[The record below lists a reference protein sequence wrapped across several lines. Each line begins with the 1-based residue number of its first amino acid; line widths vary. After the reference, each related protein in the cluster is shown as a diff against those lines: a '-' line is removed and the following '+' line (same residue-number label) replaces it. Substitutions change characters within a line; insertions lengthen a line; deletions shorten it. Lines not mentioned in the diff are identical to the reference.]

1 MCVENSYSTSFSLF
15 FLFLP
20 VCFNSRRL
28 EWCVCVIRS
37 LFRISRKEYFLNE
50 KKRDE
55 NEKKKK
61 KNIYRDMDSG
71 IYIYIKKKIAVKR
84 FFEWGMRVGVTG
96 WPLHC
101 TRQCYL
107 IQNYATTTSVQL
119 LELFQFNSDVGF
131 IYCAALFFLSSAVY
145 GLVVRCIIAA
155 AHEIIKPNR
164 AATTRCSLPPCSC
177 AHQPLSA

>member
-1 MCVENSYSTSFSLF
+1 MVY
-15 FLFLP
+15 
-20 VCFNSRRL
+20 
-28 EWCVCVIRS
+28 
-37 LFRISRKEYFLNE
+37 K
-50 KKRDE
+50 
-55 NEKKKK
+55 
-61 KNIYRDMDSG
+61 
-71 IYIYIKKKIAVKR
+71 YIKKKIAVKR

-107 IQNYATTTSVQL
+107 IQYYATTSVHCTTTGIVSIQFGCGFHL
-119 LELFQFNSDVGF
+119 LRR
-131 IYCAALFFLSSAVY
+131 ALFLSSAVY

>member
-1 MCVENSYSTSFSLF
+1 M
-15 FLFLP
+15 
-20 VCFNSRRL
+20 
-28 EWCVCVIRS
+28 
-37 LFRISRKEYFLNE
+37 KM
-50 KKRDE
+50 KKR
-55 NEKKKK
+55 KY
-61 KNIYRDMDSG
+61 IY
-71 IYIYIKKKIAVKR
+71 IEIWTVVYIYIKKKIAVKR
-84 FFEWGMRVGVTG
+84 FFELGMRVGVTG